1 MAPSL
6 RLIAGRIMATLG
18 YIRVVTTADQRA
30 QKKAA
35 EGAGK
40 PAHWVDES
48 EGAFANPWPS
58 FRKHGFK
65 DHINVGVSSF
75 SLLARLFQQ
84 YFRSFR
90 T

>member
-1 MAPSL
+1 MATV
-6 RLIAGRIMATLG
+6 TLG

-35 EGAGK
+35 EEIGK

-48 EGAFANPWPS
+48 GVHS
-58 FRKHGFK
+58 QTLRKHGFK

-75 SLLARLFQQ
+75 SLLLDHSNILFLI
-84 YFRSFR
+84 SSGPSAHNEV
-90 T
+90 